1 MGLLDS
7 LITFL
12 QGMGIF
18 ELSWQMVGMWAIA
31 VLLLYLGV
39 AKQYEPLLMVPIAFG
54 ALIANIPDNGM
65 LISQLN
71 QQVISSNEQGQ
82 VTTTSLNNVGYLRV
96 HVAPLQQADVKIP
109 TNLKTPEAQ
118 AQYKEI
124 MEQSMKVYPG
134 KQLKVSQI
142 QTVRESQ
149 EKAKAEAAR
158 LGDNTLTVNPNLKDF
173 QNVTE
178 ENASDP
184 VFLLTNEE
192 GTVTQV
198 LRQHGVDFFDTE
210 GNQVPVNLKEQEIQ
224 PLVVS
229 SSGKYVAVGQH
240 TQEFMV
246 TSIHGGLYDWIGLGI
261 KAEIFPPIIFLG
273 VGALTDFGP
282 LLAAPRTLLLGAAA
296 QVGVAATFFMALFM
310 GFTPNESAS
319 IGIIGGADGPTS
331 IFLTMK
337 LAPHLLGAVAVAAY
351 TYMSLVPLIQPPIM
365 SLLTTK
371 KERLIR
377 MKSLRTVS
385 KGEKLFF
392 AVLVTIATIL
402 LIPDA
407 SPLIGM
413 LMLGNFLR
421 ECKVTERLVQAS
433 QNEIINIVTIFLG
446 TSVGLTMQGDRFL
459 QAETLLIIML
469 GIIAFGVATAG
480 GVIAAKLMNLIWRK
494 NPVNPLIGSA
504 GVSAVPMAARV
515 SHNVGQKYDPS
526 NYLLMHAMGPN
537 VAGVIGTAVIA
548 GYYIATLAK

>member
-1 MGLLDS
+1 MGVFS
-7 LITFL
+7 
-12 QGMGIF
+12 
-18 ELSWQMVGMWAIA
+18 LSWQMVGMWGIAI
-31 VLLLYLGV
+31 LLLYLGV

-65 LISQLN
+65 LITQLN
-71 QQVISSNEQGQ
+71 QQVISSNEQGE
-82 VTTTSLNNVGYLRV
+82 VTATSLNNVGYLRV
-96 HVAPLQQADVKIP
+96 HVAPLQQAPSKVP
-109 TNLKTPEAQ
+109 ANLTTPESR
-118 AQYKEI
+118 AQYQEI
-124 MEQSMKVYPG
+124 MQQPMQVYPG
-134 KQLKVSQI
+134 SQLTVSKI
-142 QTVRESQ
+142 KSVRESQ
-149 EKAKAEAAR
+149 EKAKADAAR
-158 LGDNTLTVNPNLKDF
+158 LGDDSLMVDPNLKDF

-178 ENASDP
+178 DNGNEP
-184 VFLLTNEE
+184 VFLLTNGE
-192 GTVTQV
+192 GTTVV
-198 LRQHGVDFFDTE
+198 RQQGVNYFDTS
-210 GNQVPVNLKEQEIQ
+210 GNRIPVDLKTQKLE

-229 SSGKYVAVGQH
+229 ASVKYVAVGQH
-240 TQEFMV
+240 TQELLV

-365 SLLTTK
+365 ALLTTK

-385 KGEKLFF
+385 KSEKLFF
-392 AVLVTIATIL
+392 AVLVTIVTIL

-459 QAETLLIIML
+459 QSETLLIILL
-469 GIIAFGVATAG
+469 GIVAFGVATAG
-480 GVIAAKLMNLIWRK
+480 GVIAAKIMNLIWRK